1 MRLSSVSLTPAKRRA
16 LALLAA
22 EPGGCPE
29 PILRVEHGIDEPVT
43 VLLIEEGLV
52 SARHE
57 KVRTGGRLIDV
68 LRLHITPAGREA
80 LGDVR

>member
-1 MRLSSVSLTPAKRRA
+1 MPLSSVRLTPAKRRA

-80 LGDVR
+80 LGGVR

>member
-1 MRLSSVSLTPAKRRA
+1 MPLSSVRLTPAKHRA

-43 VLLIEEGLV
+43 VLLIEDGLV

-57 KVRTGGRLIDV
+57 KVRTGGRLIDI
-68 LRLHITPAGREA
+68 LRLHITAVGREA
-80 LGDVR
+80 LGR